1 MGKCGM
7 RNWDAGMSAS
17 GIAVPARRVASVCA
31 WLCGSVVAVCIGL
44 RLASH
49 FCCGGLPSVH
59 ARIFGFVGMI
69 ALGLHL
75 ALRFCCHGLRL
86 ALRFYCGGLP
96 SEYARRC
103 GSVVAFAFD
112 ARPSLQFYWAGGIGL
127 RLALRSVVA
136 VCIGLRLAL
145 RFCCGVLPSVHA
157 RIFGFVGMIALGL
170 HLALRFYC
178 GVLPRFTPAVCR
190 MATNRTACDILRSYS
205 AGRDRHLCVL
215 EMFFGYLP
223 LWVHFGFE
231 CFFVAISTGLPENE
245 KTKLRDWRRG
255 LCAFLRSHI
264 GFEILS
270 AGSTLGLRAPDCA
283 KESSTLWTLFTLRRG
298 CVGAYSPRHHPGTRK
313 DPPGSDLWPGRSG
326 CIVLSFL
333 ALRGSRWNR
342 HCRRAAPK
350 RRGVGLT
357 RAKRCGA
364 LPSRSGVEA
373 ALPSRSGVEAGT
385 AGTAG

>member
-1 MGKCGM
+1 MAIP
-7 RNWDAGMSAS
+7 AG
-17 GIAVPARRVASVCA
+17 RVASVCA

-44 RLASH
+44 RLALR

-145 RFCCGVLPSVHA
+145 RFCCGVLPSAYA
-157 RIFGFVGMIALGL
+157 RLRISVAVLCLGSRLLFAAWRQTERLAICFVPIPQVEIAIC
-170 HLALRFYC
+170 AFSR
-178 GVLPRFTPAVCR
+178 RWR
-190 MATNRTACDILRSYS
+190 
-205 AGRDRHLCVL
+205 
-215 EMFFGYLP
+215 GYLP
-223 LWVHFGFE
+223 WRVHFGFE

-264 GFEILS
+264 GFEMLS
-270 AGSTLGLRAPDCA
+270 AGRTLGLRAPDCA

-298 CVGAYSPRHHPGTRK
+298 CVGADSPRHHPGTRK
-313 DPPGSDLWPGRSG
+313 DPPGSNLWPGRSC

-350 RRGVGLT
+350 RCGVELT
-357 RAKRCGA
+357 RAKRSG
-364 LPSRSGVEA
+364 SRHCRLAEA
-373 ALPSRSGVEAGT
+373 PVAAAAEIANEIQQHAG
-385 AGTAG
+385 